1 MTATVAPTVAEAR
14 ETVPQAIDDAIRDLE
29 IAIRYLQLRKREL
42 EGAANPPFVHVSP
55 AREGKT

>member
-1 MTATVAPTVAEAR
+1 MTPTVAETR
-14 ETVPQAIDDAIRDLE
+14 EVVAGAIDEAIRDLE

>member
-29 IAIRYLQLRKREL
+29 IAIRYLQLRKRDL
-42 EGAANPPFVHVSP
+42 EGTASPPFTRVFP
-55 AREGKT
+55 PREGKA